1 MQKAKEGCSKE
12 KAAQY
17 YSQNKEVIK
26 EKSKNRYKN
35 LPEEEKDK
43 IKESQRQRHQQLIQ
57 YKKDAL
63 QNKWVLFLPNIK
75 MSDKILKFDNI
86 RVNKKEILRI

>member
-1 MQKAKEGCSKE
+1 MVE
-12 KAAQY
+12 
-17 YSQNKEVIK
+17 

-63 QNKWVLFLPNIK
+63 QNKWILFLPNIK

-86 RVNKKEILRI
+86 RFNKKEILQI